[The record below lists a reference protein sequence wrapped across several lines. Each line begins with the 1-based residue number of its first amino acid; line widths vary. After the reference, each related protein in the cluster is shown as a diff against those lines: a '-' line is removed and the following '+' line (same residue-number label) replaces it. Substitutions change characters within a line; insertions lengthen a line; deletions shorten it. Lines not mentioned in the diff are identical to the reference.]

1 MITLDEIIKDIIDS
15 KRDYIIEF
23 AVDEYLAAEASL
35 ITEANTSADRMV
47 DIYLDADVNK
57 EEINAMLDEEI
68 TDDIEDEEYFN
79 DTMDGEF
86 DDEIPLSDPDNM
98 AYDDI
103 DEFIDNN
110 IIVDSELDDEDLLE
124 V

>member
-1 MITLDEIIKDIIDS
+1 MDEIIKDIIDS

-57 EEINAMLDEEI
+57 EEINGMLDEEI

>member
-1 MITLDEIIKDIIDS
+1 MITSDEIIKDIIDS

>member
-1 MITLDEIIKDIIDS
+1 
-15 KRDYIIEF
+15 
-23 AVDEYLAAEASL
+23 
-35 ITEANTSADRMV
+35 
-47 DIYLDADVNK
+47 
-57 EEINAMLDEEI
+57 
-68 TDDIEDEEYFN
+68 
-79 DTMDGEF
+79 MDGEF

-98 AYDDI
+98 AYDNI

>member
-1 MITLDEIIKDIIDS
+1 MDEIIKDIIDS

-57 EEINAMLDEEI
+57 EEI
-68 TDDIEDEEYFN
+68 EDEEYFN